1 MDTLKKYWE
10 NINEKWNKLSV
21 LNKRLIIG
29 ASAIFVIVLSVSLF
43 FLLKTNYVQLFE
55 EDVDSTTLSAV
66 VGVLDDN
73 SYKYKLTS
81 TGNNVLVP
89 EDALSKVKLAISGT
103 ELPNAKFTW
112 KDAIDT
118 NTLGMTDKDKQNVFL
133 LAAKDS
139 LAADLEMIEGV
150 KSATVNLTLPDDDV
164 FAIKSTQKSQAAV
177 ALTLTRTLSRN
188 QIKAIVSHVRMSVEG
203 LTEENISVIDS
214 NANVLFPFDQNDETS
229 SLNQYDKIRE
239 ERKKIVE
246 EAVKTQLEPLYDD
259 VRVTVN
265 LQMGFDKY
273 IETSEVKSSPLGE
286 DAKVGLIQEQHL
298 ASSEGTT
305 TSNGGEPGYGS
316 NDEDIS
322 YQLQDNGAE
331 SSSSTTE
338 SDTIYALNTTTSSLE
353 KEVGIVDLNASS
365 LSVIVYQTKDYDYN
379 TLNKAKTFKDI
390 TWKEYKDQIRA
401 ESNKLE
407 IPESLIESVQLA
419 TGIQSV
425 TINGYIRPRFIEKT
439 SASMSTWMNIVPIVI
454 LLGIVIFVAIVLIR
468 KTSSVNVVETEPEL
482 SVENLLYS
490 TKQKENDLPE
500 IKEQVSDSYL
510 RIAQFVDEKPELVAQ
525 LLRNWINEDI

>member
-273 IETSEVKSSPLGE
+273 I
-286 DAKVGLIQEQHL
+286 
-298 ASSEGTT
+298 
-305 TSNGGEPGYGS
+305 
-316 NDEDIS
+316 
-322 YQLQDNGAE
+322 
-331 SSSSTTE
+331 
-338 SDTIYALNTTTSSLE
+338 
-353 KEVGIVDLNASS
+353 
-365 LSVIVYQTKDYDYN
+365 
-379 TLNKAKTFKDI
+379 
-390 TWKEYKDQIRA
+390 
-401 ESNKLE
+401 
-407 IPESLIESVQLA
+407 
-419 TGIQSV
+419 
-425 TINGYIRPRFIEKT
+425 
-439 SASMSTWMNIVPIVI
+439 
-454 LLGIVIFVAIVLIR
+454 
-468 KTSSVNVVETEPEL
+468 
-482 SVENLLYS
+482 
-490 TKQKENDLPE
+490 
-500 IKEQVSDSYL
+500 
-510 RIAQFVDEKPELVAQ
+510 
-525 LLRNWINEDI
+525 